1 MKKNMGTVDRV
12 LRTIIAIAIGVL
24 YFTNRISGTLAI
36 ILGIAAVAFLIT
48 SFVSWCPA
56 YMPLGMSTCKKS
68 QGD

>member
-48 SFVSWCPA
+48 SFMSWCPA
-56 YMPLGMSTCKKS
+56 YMPLGMSTCKKP

>member
-24 YFTNRISGTLAI
+24 WYTNRISGTLAI

-56 YMPLGMSTCKKS
+56 YMPLGMSTCKKP

>member
-24 YFTNRISGTLAI
+24 WYTNRISGTLAI
-36 ILGIAAVAFLIT
+36 VLGIAAVAFLIT

-56 YMPLGMSTCKKS
+56 YMPLGLSTCKKS

>member
-56 YMPLGMSTCKKS
+56 YMPLGMSTCKKP

>member
-24 YFTNRISGTLAI
+24 WYTNRICGTLAI

-56 YMPLGMSTCKKS
+56 YMPLGMSTCKKP